1 MSAFGFIFSLSFRHE
16 ATGRHVEHS
25 IGNIAGHGLGGSC
38 PVVLRYIDRTASD
51 PQHSGRRTGYQSHT
65 AVFQQN
71 VVYSVFRRQSHEQIR
86 TFQKYFSQAMSS
98 FMAKTVEPFTAGQSF
113 PGKAGQGTGWH
124 NAQKRLP

>member
-1 MSAFGFIFSLSFRHE
+1 MERPLILS
-16 ATGRHVEHS
+16 
-25 IGNIAGHGLGGSC
+25 IPAGV
-38 PVVLRYIDRTASD
+38 P
-51 PQHSGRRTGYQSHT
+51 GYQSHT

-98 FMAKTVEPFTAGQSF
+98 FMAKTVEPLTAGQSF

-124 NAQKRLP
+124 NAQKRVALMRSEPCGPALQ